1 MEDAFAPSHSSNAIH
16 MLAFDFENTSY
27 AIPELEVKGMKNY
40 AAYLDGEKI
49 NGSSLHLRP
58 GSHNIV
64 LRYLSAPDR
73 DTDSL
78 SVYLKSENN
87 AGFSL
92 RNDGVY
98 ASTWRMYCTEL
109 PYPEVKYRPAVNS
122 YLPPIPLPAEA
133 VPQHAQTR

>member
-1 MEDAFAPSHSSNAIH
+1 
-16 MLAFDFENTSY
+16 
-27 AIPELEVKGMKNY
+27 MKNY

-64 LRYLSAPDR
+64 LRYLSAPDQ

-92 RNDGVY
+92 RNDGKRRFHLEDVLHGT
-98 ASTWRMYCTEL
+98 AISRSEIS
-109 PYPEVKYRPAVNS
+109 PDGNS